1 MSISIKTENELELVR
16 IAGKIT
22 GDTLKLLEKEIY
34 VGQTSN
40 RLNEIATQYIRS
52 QGGEPS
58 CLGYEGFPY
67 AICASKND
75 AVVHGFCDDV
85 PLKEGDIITIDLC
98 VNYKG
103 FNGDA
108 ARTFIVGTT
117 SDENKRLIET
127 TKEAFFKG
135 VEGIKAGDK
144 LGHISARIQQ
154 YVEAHGYSIVRE
166 MAGHG
171 IGRDIHEDPI
181 IPNYGKYNGGPV
193 LKTGMVLAV
202 EPMVNMGK
210 RDVYLDENG
219 WTVRTRDGK
228 NAAHYENTII
238 IGENGIEII
247 TI

>member
-1 MSISIKTENELELVR
+1 MSINIKTDKDLELVR
-16 IAGKIT
+16 MAGKIT

-40 RLNEIATQYIRS
+40 RLNEIAIDFIRS
-52 QGGEPS
+52 QGAEPS

-75 AVVHGFCDDV
+75 AVVHGFCDDE
-85 PLKEGDIITIDLC
+85 PLKEGDIISIDLC

-108 ARTFIVGTT
+108 ARTFMVGRV
-117 SDENKRLIET
+117 SEENKRLIEV

-154 YVEAHGYSIVRE
+154 FVESNGYSIVRE

-171 IGRDIHEDPI
+171 IGKNIHEDPM
-181 IPNYGKYNGGPV
+181 IPNYGNYNGGPV
-193 LKTGMVLAV
+193 LKAGMVLAV
-202 EPMVNMGK
+202 EPMVNIGK
-210 RDVYLDENG
+210 RNIYLDENG
-219 WTVRTRDGK
+219 WTIRTSDGK

-238 IGENGIEII
+238 IGENGVEII